1 MVYCPKCGKENEEDA
16 QYCSKCG
23 YNLGKK
29 WKKPKNNGCFGQS
42 SEDVNEE
49 CFGVPH
55 GGLIIGIL
63 FGIIL
68 ILLGVS
74 AAFGLD
80 LGRYIGP
87 LIMVVIGALIITGA
101 YLAYKRR
108 S

>member
-1 MVYCPKCGKENEEDA
+1 MVYCPKCGKQNEDDA
-16 QYCSKCG
+16 DYCSKCG

-29 WKKPKNNGCFGQS
+29 WKKRKHDGCFNES
-42 SEDVNEE
+42 DDYHEE

-55 GGLIIGIL
+55 GGLIVGIM

-68 ILLGVS
+68 ILLGLS
-74 AAFGLD
+74 AAFGID

-87 LIMVVIGALIITGA
+87 LVMVVIGALIITGA

-108 S
+108 R